1 MKNQLKL
8 ALLALSAAAMVGCT
22 APNAL
27 STQTDANNEV
37 SIRTIT
43 NNPVLTTEVFV
54 ERVGMSMA
62 GDLKK
67 ASIAIKNRRFNNKD
81 FSYKIVW
88 IDAHGA
94 EVNPE
99 GAIWKP
105 IQLTGREV
113 KGVQSLAP
121 NPSAVDVVVY
131 LKK

>member
-8 ALLALSAAAMVGCT
+8 ALLGLGAAVMVGCT

-67 ASIAIKNRRFNNKD
+67 VSIAIKNRRFNNKD

-88 IDAHGA
+88 IDTHGA

>member
-8 ALLALSAAAMVGCT
+8 ALLGLSAAAMVGCT

-62 GDLKK
+62 GDLKRHQLPLK
-67 ASIAIKNRRFNNKD
+67 TAVSITKILATK
-81 FSYKIVW
+81 SYGSMRMGQK
-88 IDAHGA
+88 
-94 EVNPE
+94 
-99 GAIWKP
+99 
-105 IQLTGREV
+105 
-113 KGVQSLAP
+113 
-121 NPSAVDVVVY
+121 
-131 LKK
+131 

>member
-8 ALLALSAAAMVGCT
+8 ALLGLGAAVMVGCT

-67 ASIAIKNRRFNNKD
+67 VSIAIKNRRFNNKD
-81 FSYKIVW
+81 
-88 IDAHGA
+88 
-94 EVNPE
+94 
-99 GAIWKP
+99 IWKP